1 MSDDLRAFVRE
12 ALARGIARDA
22 IRAQL
27 ATAGWRPDEIDDA
40 LAAWADAEFPIPVPR
55 RRPYLSAHETFLY
68 LVLFVTLYL
77 TAYHVGAIGFALVER
92 WLPDPARRFGEL
104 DVARRMVRDSVAWL
118 LVAWPVY
125 LGLSAAIGRLLRREP
140 AKRESRIRKWLTYAT
155 LFVAALVILG
165 DLVQL
170 VIRLLSG
177 ELPPRFLAKTAI
189 VALIAGWVFG
199 RFLVQVRREDAR
211 ADAGVLS
218 GGVMPRIAGVAV
230 FAVLIA
236 GFVLAGSPGAARRQ
250 ELDGRRLEALQ
261 GASAAVEQYHRDF
274 GVLPPTLD
282 SAVTV
287 TRMLP
292 VPPRDPVTG
301 VPFDYAVIDSTHYRL
316 CATFDAADS
325 TGGAM
330 PAWRTEPARPGGR
343 VRAMWAHGAGSTC
356 FDLAVP
362 PRPR

>member
-1 MSDDLRAFVRE
+1 MSDDLRVFVRE

-27 ATAGWRPDEIDDA
+27 ADAGWRADEIDHA
-40 LAAWADAEFPIPVPR
+40 LNAWADAAFPIPVPR

-77 TAYHVGAIGFALVER
+77 TAYHVGAIGFALVDHG
-92 WLPDPARRFGEL
+92 LPDPARRFGEL
-104 DVARRMVRDSVAWL
+104 DAARRRVRDSVAWL

-125 LGLSAAIGRLLRREP
+125 LALSAVIGRMLRREP
-140 AKRESRIRKWLTYAT
+140 AQRESRIRKWLTYAT

-211 ADAGVLS
+211 ADGAVRTSGVL
-218 GGVMPRIAGVAV
+218 PRVAAA
-230 FAVLIA
+230 AVLAVLVA
-236 GFVLAGSPGAARRQ
+236 GFVLAGSPGEARRQ
-250 ELDGRRLEALQ
+250 ELDARRLEALQ
-261 GASAAVEQYHRDF
+261 GLSAAVEQYHRDF
-274 GVLPPTLD
+274 GVLPPSVD

-287 TRMLP
+287 TRLMP

-301 VPFDYAVIDSTHYRL
+301 TPFEYAAVDSTHYTL

-325 TGGAM
+325 TGGAL

-343 VRAMWAHGAGSTC
+343 VRALWAHGAGRTC
-356 FDLAVP
+356 FDMVVP

>member
-1 MSDDLRAFVRE
+1 MSDDLRLFVRE
-12 ALARGIARDA
+12 ALARVIPRDA
-22 IRAQL
+22 IRARL
-27 ATAGWRPDEIDDA
+27 AEAGWRADEIDDA
-40 LAAWADAEFPIPVPR
+40 LAAWADADFPIPVPR

-77 TAYHVGAIGFALVER
+77 TAWHVGAIGFALVDH

-104 DVARRMVRDSVAWL
+104 DTARRMVRDSVAWL
-118 LVAWPVY
+118 LVGWPVY
-125 LGLSAAIGRLLRREP
+125 LALSAAIGGLLRREP

-170 VIRLLSG
+170 VVRLLSG

-189 VALIAGWVFG
+189 VALIAGWAFG
-199 RFLVQVRREDAR
+199 RFLTQIRREDER
-211 ADAGVLS
+211 ADAAVLPSGVL
-218 GGVMPRIAGVAV
+218 PRIAGGVV

-250 ELDGRRLEALQ
+250 ELDSRRLEALQ
-261 GASAAVEQYHRDF
+261 GLSMAVEQYHRDF
-274 GVLPPTLD
+274 GVLPPSLD

-287 TRMLP
+287 TRALP

-301 VPFDYAVIDSTHYRL
+301 APFEYTVVDSLHYEL

-325 TGGAM
+325 TGGAL
-330 PAWRTEPARPGGR
+330 PAWRTAARPDGR
-343 VRAMWAHGAGSTC
+343 VRAVWAHGPGRTC
-356 FDLAVP
+356 FALVVP
-362 PRPR
+362 PHPR